1 MAVVKMQQRPTII
14 PSNPSRT
21 QIRQVNNQD
30 RASNL
35 DRLSAKAGSLQTP
48 VNPAAMDRNRD
59 PNHSPNNP
67 MARGNHLDKASSPV
81 RAKASN
87 PGKNRVSSLGK
98 VKAKGPAVK

>member
-1 MAVVKMQQRPTII
+1 
-14 PSNPSRT
+14 
-21 QIRQVNNQD
+21 
-30 RASNL
+30 
-35 DRLSAKAGSLQTP
+35 
-48 VNPAAMDRNRD
+48 
-59 PNHSPNNP
+59 